1 MNLAT
6 ARNTPVRLVSCL
18 LALIL
23 VVLAAGCGSGNNNNN
38 TNVGLFGNWNIVMFP
53 TGSPN
58 PNYVF
63 AMAISQEGSNNYS
76 GSPITYTGTVSMPSD
91 QCINPQALRATA
103 TTSGSNF
110 TMTVTDNTTQTV
122 INMTGTL
129 ATGTNVLSGTY
140 NNPASQTCKAS
151 TGTFGMTLQ

>member
-6 ARNTPVRLVSCL
+6 TRNTPARFVSYL
-18 LALIL
+18 LALSL
-23 VVLAAGCGSGNNNNN
+23 VAAAVGCGSGNNNNN
-38 TNVGLFGNWNIVMFP
+38 TTVGLLGNWNIVMFP

-58 PNYVF
+58 PSYVF

-76 GSPITYTGTVSMPSD
+76 GSPITYTGTVQAPSN

-103 TTSGSNF
+103 TTNGSNF
-110 TMTVTDNTTQTV
+110 TMTVTDTTTQTV
-122 INMTGTL
+122 ITMNGTL

-140 NNPASQTCKAS
+140 NNPASQTCSAS
-151 TGTFGMTLQ
+151 SGTFTMTLQ